1 MLRRPRPLYPIRPLA
16 EATQRALINHTIQ
29 FRLRL
34 HVPQITT
41 PIHTTT
47 MSWMDSWSR
56 PSKSQATPA
65 PFYLLPNGDATPYC
79 RTCGRVIS
87 SRKSTAASK
96 SSKTAEAKPEPKYC
110 SSRCR
115 GQKPGRLD
123 KEIEQAFVRFLQG
136 EEEVG
141 GAKLKKI
148 KGDARTLVPCDL
160 VESKVFGERQDPSK
174 VYGRRKNRAS
184 RVIRGS
190 ANSDED
196 EAIDVRE
203 HHASDEHDGEDPGEE
218 IIDEMLGL
226 GRTKST
232 ELDPS
237 VQASLSV
244 RSGTRVRPPQTQ
256 SQVNGSVGGEKG
268 RAERIEETDEMREKR
283 AEGQRKAH
291 EREMVRCAARRGV
304 VFGFLVD
311 GREERRKCEAV
322 MQGKVVEPS
331 FAKGDWAVRWRED

>member
-1 MLRRPRPLYPIRPLA
+1 
-16 EATQRALINHTIQ
+16 
-29 FRLRL
+29 
-34 HVPQITT
+34 
-41 PIHTTT
+41 

-87 SRKSTAASK
+87 SRKSTAAASK
-96 SSKTAEAKPEPKYC
+96 ASKTAEAKPEAKYC

-136 EEEVG
+136 EEEVD
-141 GAKLKKI
+141 GAKTKKV

-160 VESKVFGERQDPSK
+160 VESRVFGDRQDPDK
-174 VYGRRKNRAS
+174 VYGRKKNRAS
-184 RVIRGS
+184 RVIRGN
-190 ANSDED
+190 ANLDED
-196 EAIDVRE
+196 DEAADVRGV
-203 HHASDEHDGEDPGEE
+203 HPGDKHDGEDPGEE
-218 IIDEMLGL
+218 VIDEMLGL
-226 GRTKST
+226 GRTRSA

-268 RAERIEETDEMREKR
+268 RAERVEETDEMREKR
-283 AEGQRKAH
+283 AEGQRRAH

-311 GREERRKCEAV
+311 GKDERRKCEAV

>member
-1 MLRRPRPLYPIRPLA
+1 
-16 EATQRALINHTIQ
+16 
-29 FRLRL
+29 
-34 HVPQITT
+34 
-41 PIHTTT
+41 

-87 SRKSTAASK
+87 SRKSTASSK
-96 SSKTAEAKPEPKYC
+96 SSSSKPETKSEAKYC

-123 KEIEQAFVRFLQG
+123 REIEQAFVRFLQG
-136 EEEVG
+136 EEEVE
-141 GAKLKKI
+141 GAKKV
-148 KGDARTLVPCDL
+148 KGDTRALIPCDL
-160 VESKVFGERQDPSK
+160 VEKKVFGDRKDPGK

-184 RVIRGS
+184 RVIPGKDH
-190 ANSDED
+190 SDED
-196 EAIDVRE
+196 EAIDV
-203 HHASDEHDGEDPGEE
+203 GEVDLDNDPGEE

-226 GRTKST
+226 GRTRSA

-244 RSGTRVRPPQTQ
+244 RSGKRVRPPQAR

-283 AEGQRKAH
+283 AEGQRRAH

-304 VFGFLVD
+304 VFGFLLD
-311 GREERRKCEAV
+311 GGEERRKCEAV
-322 MQGKVVEPS
+322 MQGNVVEPS

>member
-1 MLRRPRPLYPIRPLA
+1 
-16 EATQRALINHTIQ
+16 
-29 FRLRL
+29 
-34 HVPQITT
+34 
-41 PIHTTT
+41 

-96 SSKTAEAKPEPKYC
+96 SSKPAEAKPEPKYC

-136 EEEVG
+136 DEEVD
-141 GAKLKKI
+141 GARVKKV

-160 VESKVFGERQDPSK
+160 VESRVFGDRQDPSK
-174 VYGRRKNRAS
+174 VFGRRKNRAS
-184 RVIRGS
+184 RVIRGGGDK
-190 ANSDED
+190 SDED
-196 EAIDVRE
+196 EAIDVGE
-203 HHASDEHDGEDPGEE
+203 HQHHHVDEDPGEE

-226 GRTKST
+226 GRARST

-244 RSGTRVRPPQTQ
+244 RSGTRVRPPQAQ

-304 VFGFLVD
+304 VFGLLVD
-311 GREERRKCEAV
+311 GTQERRKCEAV